1 MFVRVDLIRTA
12 KTMSVVAD
20 TAMADVVVGIIM
32 DKKLAFIFPGQ
43 GSQSFGMGSE
53 IYQNSNS
60 AKSLLDKASDELKI
74 DFKTLMFEENDK
86 LSLSE
91 FTQPAI
97 VLNSLMLL
105 SEFKNLSNLTPNFYM
120 GHSLGEFS
128 ALAAA
133 GALGEID
140 TIKAVNLR
148 GKFMQEDCDGK
159 GLSMMVVLALP
170 DDIVEE
176 ICERARANGKEIF
189 VANYNCDGQVVLAGS
204 KDDLSELE
212 PTIKQV
218 GAKRAM
224 LLDMS
229 VASHSPFLKNAS
241 QKLSKFLQTCDFKES
256 FADVVSNATSNK
268 YNTKDEALIVLEKQL
283 VSPVLYKQSIEKY
296 ESEIDA
302 FIEFGSG
309 VLASINK
316 KITKK
321 PTISIKDYK
330 SLQDALKRLEE
341 L

>member
-1 MFVRVDLIRTA
+1 
-12 KTMSVVAD
+12 
-20 TAMADVVVGIIM
+20 M

-53 IYQNSNS
+53 IYQNSNL
-60 AKSLLDKASDELKI
+60 AKNLLEKASYELKI
-74 DFKTLMFEENDK
+74 DFKALMFEENDR

-105 SEFKNLSNLTPNFYM
+105 SEFKNSLNLAPSFYM

-140 TIKAVNLR
+140 TIRAVNLR

-159 GLSMMVVLALP
+159 DLSMMVVLALP
-170 DDIVEE
+170 DNTIEE
-176 ICERARANGKEIF
+176 ICKSARADGKEIF

-204 KDDLSELE
+204 KKDLVEIE
-212 PTIKQV
+212 PIIKQA

-224 LLDMS
+224 ILDMS

-241 QKLSKFLQTCDFKES
+241 QKLSKFLQTCDIKES
-256 FADVVSNATSNK
+256 FADIVSNATSKK

-283 VSPVLYKQSIEKY
+283 VSPVLYRQSVEKY
-296 ESEIDA
+296 ESEIDV

-330 SLQDALKRLEE
+330 TLQDAIKRLEE